1 MLRSDIILPS
11 FKYDDY
17 FFPNKLPS
25 EPASF
30 PNVEAVLELPP
41 KAERTEDK
49 SNPPLFFCT
58 AETIPL
64 MIVGKRLVAKLVV
77 DEESPSFDANCEVK
91 IEEAKLVIELLA
103 AEVEPD
109 NKEVICEIPSLEVAV
124 CFKLFKTESERPLIT
139 LLVSSLFPDAAAFT

>member
-1 MLRSDIILPS
+1 M
-11 FKYDDY
+11 
-17 FFPNKLPS
+17 
-25 EPASF
+25 
-30 PNVEAVLELPP
+30 VLELPP

-58 AETIPL
+58 ADTIPL

-77 DEESPSFDANCEVK
+77 EADKPNFDATCDEK
-91 IEEAKLVIELLA
+91 IEDAKLVIELLD

-124 CFKLFKTESERPLIT
+124 CFKLFKTESDNPLIT
-139 LLVSSLFPDAAAFT
+139 LLVNSLFPDAAAFT